1 MYFSYLVATGLTTG
15 ALYALIAL
23 GIVVVYRAT
32 KVVNFA
38 HGEMF
43 MIAGFIAWTAHVT
56 MHLPYLVSMLIA
68 TGFAFL
74 LGLVLYQVS
83 FRPLVRLKDL
93 NPILLVMVGVA
104 FVLKGTARDLWGGKG
119 DYLTF
124 PPLVS
129 PVPIEIGGIMVMSQQ
144 LVVLAASLV
153 VMIGLLAFFRYT
165 RAGKFMQA
173 SADNPKAAL
182 LVGLRVDRI
191 HMYTFGVGAAIA
203 GISATLMAPL
213 TLLYPDMGFIFF
225 IKGFAAAVLGGLAS
239 VPGAIVGGI
248 LIGVSEQ
255 LAAGYIHTS
264 LQEVAAFV
272 VIMFVLIFI
281 PNGLFGGKAVRD
293 V

>member
-1 MYFSYLVATGLTTG
+1 MYFSYLLATGLTTG

-23 GIVVVYRAT
+23 GIVVIYRAT

-38 HGEMF
+38 HGEIF

-56 MHLPYLVSMLIA
+56 LRLPYVLSLLIA
-68 TGFAFL
+68 SVFAFV
-74 LGLVLYQVS
+74 LGIVLYQIS

-93 NPILLVMVGVA
+93 NPILLVMVGIA
-104 FVLKGTARDLWGGKG
+104 FVLKGTARDIWGGKG

-144 LVVLAASLV
+144 LVVLAASLA
-153 VMIGLLAFFRYT
+153 VMIGLLAFFRFT

-173 SADNPKAAL
+173 SADNPKAAR

-281 PNGLFGGKAVRD
+281 PNGLFGDKAVRD